1 MKKDIPEKE
10 EILQVLQ
17 AHSPRAM
24 HVGALCERLDVSR
37 GAKDEIV
44 RRLLL
49 LADENLVREMPGLR
63 FRALDGA
70 KNQKRGREQ
79 IKAGRGRGRKAK
91 EAERAELTPPER
103 PAIQGR
109 LTMTRQGY
117 GFVNV
122 YDGSP
127 DVFIPPDAV
136 GPALHGDTVQLR
148 ARASAKGREGRIV
161 GIVERRLQ
169 NVTGTLHPRGRGV
182 SFEPDDERLRAPMRV
197 VGKVPKAAKKDDVV
211 LAEIVTFPQ
220 RREDRPEVRIL
231 DVLGAQGV
239 ARIEVEKIKIRDG
252 IREVFPDDV
261 ERESAALP
269 ARVDRDVAQR
279 REDLRDI
286 DLVTIDPETARD
298 HDDAIWVEREGDG
311 FHLIVAIADVSHYV
325 TEGSPMDR
333 EAISRGTSVYLPD
346 RAIPMLPPELSTNLA
361 SLVPNRDRLCM
372 AVEMHI
378 DDKGHVS
385 SHRIFEGVMR
395 SHGKLYY
402 EGVARALGLTQG
414 GPHQPSAE
422 KRIPTLKILLD
433 LSQRLRARR
442 LKRGSLDFDLPEG
455 KIVLDTNGEPKEIV
469 QSRKDPGIRQAY
481 RIVEDMMLVTNETVA
496 AHIKRHAA
504 PGVFR
509 VHGKPDPERISMFCQ
524 VAKSF
529 GYELEEES
537 AATPKQL
544 SKFLRQIE
552 GTNEASLLRY
562 LLLRAMQQ
570 AIYDTDPT
578 TGHFALAAKDYLHF
592 TSPIRRYPDLL
603 VHRILR
609 RMIRNENL
617 DSASLRPRLQ
627 RFAAQASEA
636 ERRAMIVERDVMD
649 VYRTIYMQ
657 KHIGDEF
664 DGRISGFAPFGI
676 YIQLSDPFVSVLLP
690 FEQLEDTYEPDDLG
704 IRLIGIRTS
713 KIFTMNDPVTVRIED
728 ANVQARDVVGSLLA
742 HQPAE
747 APTQVRRKQ
756 GGARQMRGGAPKAR
770 GTAPKK
776 RGDAPK
782 ERDAARK
789 DGRDEP
795 RKRRGPAKKR
805 RDESRKQGA
814 GPKEGATGPRKRTRR
829 TRRK

>member
-1 MKKDIPEKE
+1 MKQDIPEKD

-17 AHSPRAM
+17 AHAPRAM
-24 HVGALCERLDVSR
+24 HVGELCGRLDVSR
-37 GAKDEIV
+37 DAKDEVV

-49 LADENLVREMPGLR
+49 LADENLVGEMPGLR
-63 FRALDGA
+63 FRALAGS
-70 KNQKRGREQ
+70 KNQKRGREKS
-79 IKAGRGRGRKAK
+79 KATRRRGSKAK
-91 EAERAELTPPER
+91 EAERPGPSPSVSPVIE
-103 PAIQGR
+103 GR

-127 DVFIPPDAV
+127 DVFISPDAV

-148 ARASAKGREGRIV
+148 ARASAKGRDGHIV
-161 GIVERRLQ
+161 GIVERRLK
-169 NVTGTLHPRGRGV
+169 NVTGTLHPRGRGM
-182 SFEPDDERLRAPMRV
+182 SFEPDDERLRSPMRV
-197 VGKVPKAAKKDDVV
+197 VGKVPKAAKKDEVI

-220 RREDRPEVRIL
+220 RREDRPEVRVL
-231 DVLGAQGV
+231 EVLGAQGV

-252 IREVFPDDV
+252 IREVFPDEV
-261 ERESAALP
+261 EHEAAALP
-269 ARVDRDVAQR
+269 ARVDRDVVKS

-298 HDDAIWVEREGDG
+298 HDDAIWVKREGKG

-325 TEGSPMDR
+325 TEGSVMDR

-378 DDKGHVS
+378 DDKAHVT
-385 SHRIFEGVMR
+385 SHRIFEAVMR

-402 EGVARALGLTQG
+402 EGVARALGLTQH

-442 LKRGSLDFDLPEG
+442 LKRGALDFDLPEG
-455 KIVLDTNGEPKEIV
+455 KIVLDTHGEPKEIV

-537 AATPKQL
+537 ASTPKQL
-544 SKFLRQIE
+544 SRFLRQIE

-578 TGHFALAAKDYLHF
+578 AGHFALAAKDYLHF

-609 RMIRNENL
+609 SMMRNESL
-617 DSASLRPRLQ
+617 DAASLRPRLQ
-627 RFAAQASEA
+627 RFAAQASES

-664 DGRISGFAPFGI
+664 DGRISSFAPFGI
-676 YIQLSDPFVSVLLP
+676 YVQIPDPFVSVLLP

-728 ANVQARDVVGSLLA
+728 ANVQARDVVGSLLG

-747 APTQVRRKQ
+747 APTQARRKQ
-756 GGARQMRGGAPKAR
+756 RRAAPKERRA
-770 GTAPKK
+770 APKK
-776 RGDAPK
+776 RGGPPKQRGGAP
-782 ERDAARK
+782 
-789 DGRDEP
+789 
-795 RKRRGPAKKR
+795 KKR

-814 GPKEGATGPRKRTRR
+814 APKERRTEPRKRARR